1 MITRKMQKFLEEIEQ
16 HPELMKK
23 IKYCVYMNR
32 IQKRLER
39 ELDSTLWLA
48 VHHPKILL
56 DEEKECMD
64 ITGKISS
71 HRRLKKLLLI
81 VKAVNPKM
89 EVELVLK
96 NLEFPEK
103 GPVTQGTV
111 ADLYKLKGKCPKC
124 GKEPCECDKMEA
136 KLQEVVQ
143 QSQPE
148 EGTRLPRPN

>member
-1 MITRKMQKFLEEIEQ
+1 MITRKMQKFLDDVEKNPQ
-16 HPELMKK
+16 LMKK

-48 VHHPKILL
+48 VHYPHILL
-56 DEEKECMD
+56 DEEKEYKD
-64 ITGKISS
+64 ETGKIVC

-81 VKAVNPKM
+81 IKALNPKM

-103 GPVTQGTV
+103 EPRPEGNI
-111 ADLYKLKGKCPKC
+111 ADLYRAKGKCPKC
-124 GKEPCECDKMEA
+124 GLSLDVCACKEEEKE
-136 KLQEVVQ
+136 QEQ
-143 QSQPE
+143 IAARENAQ
-148 EGTRLPRPN
+148 PRPN

>member
-1 MITRKMQKFLEEIEQ
+1 MQKFLEEIEA

-56 DEEKECMD
+56 DEEKEYTD
-64 ITGKISS
+64 STGKIVC

-81 VKAVNPKM
+81 VKAVNPKV

-103 GPVTQGTV
+103 EPQPSGNI
-111 ADLYKLKGKCPKC
+111 ADLYRLKGKCPKC
-124 GKEPCECDKMEA
+124 GLAIDLCVCKELELEEQRA
-136 KLQEVVQ
+136 EIQ
-143 QSQPE
+143 QM
-148 EGTRLPRPN
+148 PRPN

>member
-1 MITRKMQKFLEEIEQ
+1 MQKFLEEVEKNPQ
-16 HPELMKK
+16 LTKK

-48 VHHPKILL
+48 VHYPKILL
-56 DEEKECMD
+56 DEEKEYTD
-64 ITGKISS
+64 SSGKIVC

-81 VKAVNPKM
+81 IKAVNPKV

-103 GPVTQGTV
+103 EQPQPMGNIE
-111 ADLYKLKGKCPKC
+111 DLYRLKGKCSKC
-124 GKEPCECDKMEA
+124 GLPIDICTCKELEKEEQREA
-136 KLQEVVQ
+136 I
-143 QSQPE
+143 
-148 EGTRLPRPN
+148 RLPKPN

>member
-1 MITRKMQKFLEEIEQ
+1 MITRKMREFLEEIEKNPQ
-16 HPELMKK
+16 LMKK

-39 ELDSTLWLA
+39 ELDATLWLA

-56 DEEKECMD
+56 DEEKEYVD
-64 ITGKISS
+64 STGKIVC

-81 VKAVNPKM
+81 IKALNPKM

-103 GPVTQGTV
+103 EQPAGNIE
-111 ADLYKLKGKCPKC
+111 DLYRLKGKCPKC
-124 GKEPCECDKMEA
+124 GLPIDVCTCKEEEKEE
-136 KLQEVVQ
+136 QRI
-143 QSQPE
+143 